1 MSKLRPTLP
10 FLLVLTAVAI
20 LYSPYAIAQEPTEF
34 TGRVINLSAD
44 GQSPVGLEVI
54 LHVFTPSG
62 GVDTRTAVTDA
73 DGAFA
78 FANVPTGPEVR
89 YALTATYRDITY
101 GVEPENLQAPVVLGV
116 YETTNDLAA
125 LNIDSHILIVRGADP
140 KENLVSAAEVVLI
153 SNVKDR
159 AFQPILQPASAMN
172 FLRFTVPPGTSGL
185 QVQSDLPSGD
195 IMDVGTGFGLTAAVP
210 PGSHQVSFNYTFPY
224 EGGSA
229 SFSPTFL
236 QGASIFRILI
246 PEGLGEASGAGLT
259 EAQQT
264 SIGDETYRVWSV
276 PNLTSR
282 ASLSI
287 ELTGLPQ
294 PSLWQRSANAVEENH
309 LLVIGIPALV
319 TAALCVILLYS
330 LRRRSKPVPAT
341 SNANPQGLIDEIAR
355 LDNLREDG
363 RLDESEYR
371 QRREGLKQRLRS
383 TIEYEE
389 PPP

>member
-1 MSKLRPTLP
+1 MSKLRLTLP
-10 FLLVLTAVAI
+10 FLLVLTVVAI
-20 LYSPYAIAQEPTEF
+20 LYSPYAAAQDPAEF

-62 GVDTRTAVTDA
+62 GVDTRTAVTNA

-78 FANVPTGPEVR
+78 FVDVPSETNVR
-89 YALTATYRDITY
+89 YALSATYKEITY

-116 YETTNDLAA
+116 YETTSDLAA
-125 LNIDSHILIVRGADP
+125 LNIDSHILIIRGADP
-140 KENLVSAAEVVLI
+140 KENLVSAAEVVLV
-153 SNVKDR
+153 SNIKDR

-172 FLRFTVPPGTSGL
+172 FLRFTVPTGTSGL

-224 EGGSA
+224 EGDSA

-246 PEGLGEASGAGLT
+246 PEGLGEASGTGLT
-259 EAQQT
+259 EAQTT

-282 ASLSI
+282 TSLSI

-294 PSLWQRSANAVEENH
+294 PSLWQRSVNAVEENH
-309 LLVIGIPALV
+309 LLVIGIPSLV
-319 TAALCVILLYS
+319 AAALLIILFHS
-330 LRRRSKPVPAT
+330 LRRRAPIAASI
-341 SNANPQGLIDEIAR
+341 ANPQGLIEEIAR

-371 QRREGLKQRLRS
+371 QRREGLKHRLRS
-383 TIEYEE
+383 AIEYEE

>member
-44 GQSPVGLEVI
+44 GRPPVGLEVI

-140 KENLVSAAEVVLI
+140 KENLVSAAEVVLV
-153 SNVKDR
+153 SNVEDR

-172 FLRFTVPPGTSGL
+172 FLRFTVPTGNL
-185 QVQSDLPSGD
+185 RPSGT
-195 IMDVGTGFGLTAAVP
+195 VGPAQRRHHGRGHGLRTHRRRATRLSSSLLQLHLSLRRGQRLLLPNLPTGRLHLPHTHPGGFGGGLRHRAD
-210 PGSHQVSFNYTFPY
+210 
-224 EGGSA
+224 GSA
-229 SFSPTFL
+229 DH
-236 QGASIFRILI
+236 QHR
-246 PEGLGEASGAGLT
+246 
-259 EAQQT
+259 
-264 SIGDETYRVWSV
+264 RR
-276 PNLTSR
+276 NLPGVERSEPDLR

-294 PSLWQRSANAVEENH
+294 PSLWQRSVNIVEENH

-363 RLDESEYR
+363 RVDESEYR

>member
-1 MSKLRPTLP
+1 MSKLRLTLP

-20 LYSPYAIAQEPTEF
+20 LYSPYAAAQDPAEF

-62 GVDTRTAVTDA
+62 GVDTRTAVTDT

-78 FANVPTGPEVR
+78 FVDVPSETNVR
-89 YALTATYRDITY
+89 YALSATYKEITY

-116 YETTNDLAA
+116 YETTSDLAA
-125 LNIDSHILIVRGADP
+125 LNIDSHILIIRGADP
-140 KENLVSAAEVVLI
+140 KENLVSAAEVVLV
-153 SNVKDR
+153 SNIKDR

-172 FLRFTVPPGTSGL
+172 FLRFTVPTGTSGL

-246 PEGLGEASGAGLT
+246 PEGLGEASGTGLT
-259 EAQQT
+259 EAQTT

-282 ASLSI
+282 TSLSI

-294 PSLWQRSANAVEENH
+294 PSLWQRSVNAVEENH
-309 LLVIGIPALV
+309 LLVIGIPSLV
-319 TAALCVILLYS
+319 AAALLIILF
-330 LRRRSKPVPAT
+330 
-341 SNANPQGLIDEIAR
+341 Q
-355 LDNLREDG
+355 
-363 RLDESEYR
+363 
-371 QRREGLKQRLRS
+371 Q
-383 TIEYEE
+383 
-389 PPP
+389 PPPPRANRRINR

>member
-1 MSKLRPTLP
+1 MSKLRLTLP

-20 LYSPYAIAQEPTEF
+20 LYSPYVAAQNPTEF

-78 FANVPTGPEVR
+78 FVDVPSEPNVR
-89 YALTATYRDITY
+89 YALSATYREITY

-116 YETTNDLAA
+116 YETTSDLAA
-125 LNIDSHILIVRGADP
+125 LNIDSHILIVRDADP
-140 KENLVSAAEVVLI
+140 KENLVSAAEVVLV
-153 SNVKDR
+153 SNAQDR

-172 FLRFTVPPGTSGL
+172 FLRFTVPTGTSGL
-185 QVQSDLPSGD
+185 QVQSDLPGGD
-195 IMDVGTGFGLTAAVP
+195 VMDVGTGFGLTAAVP

-246 PEGLGEASGAGLT
+246 PEGLGEASGTGLT
-259 EAQQT
+259 EAPTT

-282 ASLSI
+282 TSLSI

-294 PSLWQRSANAVEENH
+294 PSLWQRTANAVEENH
-309 LLVIGIPALV
+309 LLVIGIPSLV
-319 TAALCVILLYS
+319 AAALLIILFHS
-330 LRRRSKPVPAT
+330 LRRRAPIAASTAT
-341 SNANPQGLIDEIAR
+341 PQGLIDEIAR
-355 LDNLREDG
+355 LDNLREDD

-383 TIEYEE
+383 AIEYEE

>member
-10 FLLVLTAVAI
+10 FLLVLTAVSI
-20 LYSPYAIAQEPTEF
+20 LSASLVTAQEPTEF

-78 FANVPTGPEVR
+78 FVDVPSEPNVR
-89 YALTATYRDITY
+89 YALSATYRDITY

-116 YETTNDLAA
+116 YETTSDLAA
-125 LNIDSHILIVRGADP
+125 LNIDSHILIIRGADP
-140 KENLVSAAEVVLI
+140 KENLVSAAEVVLV
-153 SNVKDR
+153 SNIKDR

-172 FLRFTVPPGTSGL
+172 FLRFTVPTGTSGL

-210 PGSHQVSFNYTFPY
+210 PGSHQVTFNYTFPY
-224 EGGSA
+224 EGDSA

-246 PEGLGEASGAGLT
+246 PEGLGEASGTGLT

-264 SIGDETYRVWSV
+264 NIGDETYRVWSV

-282 ASLSI
+282 TSLSI

-294 PSLWQRSANAVEENH
+294 PSLWQRSVNAVEGNH
-309 LLVIGIPALV
+309 LLVIGIPSLV
-319 TAALCVILLYS
+319 AAALLIILFHS
-330 LRRRSKPVPAT
+330 LRRRAPIAAST
-341 SNANPQGLIDEIAR
+341 ANPQGLIEEIAR

-383 TIEYEE
+383 AIEYEE

>member
-10 FLLVLTAVAI
+10 FLLVLTAVSI
-20 LYSPYAIAQEPTEF
+20 LSASLVTAQEPAEF
-34 TGRVINLSAD
+34 TGRIINLSAD
-44 GQSPVGLEVI
+44 GQSPVGLEII

-62 GVDTRTAVTDA
+62 GVDTRTAVTDT

-101 GVEPENLQAPVVLGV
+101 GVEPENLQTPVVLGV

-140 KENLVSAAEVVLI
+140 KENLVSAAEVVLV
-153 SNVKDR
+153 SNVEDR

-172 FLRFTVPPGTSGL
+172 FLRFTVPTGTSGL
-185 QVQSDLPSGD
+185 QVQSDLPSGE

-246 PEGLGEASGAGLT
+246 PEGLGEASGTGLT
-259 EAQQT
+259 EAQT
-264 SIGDETYRVWSV
+264 TNIGDETYRVWSV

-282 ASLSI
+282 TSLSI

-294 PSLWQRSANAVEENH
+294 PSLWQRSVNAVEENH
-309 LLVIGIPALV
+309 LLVIGIPSLV
-319 TAALCVILLYS
+319 AAALLIILFHS
-330 LRRRSKPVPAT
+330 LRRRAPIAAST
-341 SNANPQGLIDEIAR
+341 SNPQELIEEIAR
-355 LDNLREDG
+355 LDNLHEDG

-383 TIEYEE
+383 AIEYEE

>member
-20 LYSPYAIAQEPTEF
+20 LYSPYAAAQEPTEL

-44 GQSPVGLEVI
+44 GQPPVGLEVI

-78 FANVPTGPEVR
+78 FANVPTGLEVR

-140 KENLVSAAEVVLI
+140 KENLVSAAEVVLV
-153 SNVKDR
+153 SNTEDR

-172 FLRFTVPPGTSGL
+172 FLRFTVPTGTSGL

-224 EGGSA
+224 EGGIA

-246 PEGLGEASGAGLT
+246 PEGLGEASGTGLT

-282 ASLSI
+282 AR
-287 ELTGLPQ
+287 P
-294 PSLWQRSANAVEENH
+294 
-309 LLVIGIPALV
+309 
-319 TAALCVILLYS
+319 
-330 LRRRSKPVPAT
+330 
-341 SNANPQGLIDEIAR
+341 
-355 LDNLREDG
+355 
-363 RLDESEYR
+363 
-371 QRREGLKQRLRS
+371 
-383 TIEYEE
+383 
-389 PPP
+389 

>member
-1 MSKLRPTLP
+1 MSKLRLTLS

-20 LYSPYAIAQEPTEF
+20 LYSPYAAAQDPTEF

-44 GQSPVGLEVI
+44 GQSPIGLEVI

-62 GVDTRTAVTDA
+62 GVDTMTAVTDA
-73 DGAFA
+73 DGSFA
-78 FANVPTGPEVR
+78 FVDVPSEPNVR
-89 YALTATYRDITY
+89 YALSATYKDITY

-125 LNIDSHILIVRGADP
+125 LNIDSHILIVRSADP

-153 SNVKDR
+153 SNVQDR

-172 FLRFTVPPGTSGL
+172 FLRFTVPTGTSGL
-185 QVQSDLPSGD
+185 HVQSDLPSGD

-246 PEGLGEASGAGLT
+246 PEGLGEASGTGLT
-259 EAQQT
+259 EAPTT

-282 ASLSI
+282 TSLSI
-287 ELTGLPQ
+287 ELTSLPQ
-294 PSLWQRSANAVEENH
+294 PSLWQRSVNAVEDNH
-309 LLVIGIPALV
+309 LLVIGIPSLV
-319 TAALCVILLYS
+319 AAALLVLLFQS
-330 LRRRSKPVPAT
+330 LRSRSEPTLVA
-341 SNANPQGLIDEIAR
+341 SNADPQSLINEIAR

>member
-1 MSKLRPTLP
+1 MSKLRLTLP

-20 LYSPYAIAQEPTEF
+20 LYSPYAAAQNPTEF

-62 GVDTRTAVTDA
+62 GVDTRTAVTDT

-78 FANVPTGPEVR
+78 FVDVPSEPNVR
-89 YALTATYRDITY
+89 YALSATYRDITY
-101 GVEPENLQAPVVLGV
+101 GVEPENLQTPVVLGV
-116 YETTNDLAA
+116 YETTSDLAA

-140 KENLVSAAEVVLI
+140 KENLVSAAEVVLV
-153 SNVKDR
+153 SNIKDR

-172 FLRFTVPPGTSGL
+172 FLRFTVPIGTSGL

-195 IMDVGTGFGLTAAVP
+195 VMDVGTGFGLTAAVL

-246 PEGLGEASGAGLT
+246 PEGLGEASGTGLT
-259 EAQQT
+259 EAQTT

-282 ASLSI
+282 TSLSI

-294 PSLWQRSANAVEENH
+294 PSLWQRSVNAVEENH
-309 LLVIGIPALV
+309 LLVIGIPSLV
-319 TAALCVILLYS
+319 AAALLIILFNS
-330 LRRRSKPVPAT
+330 LRRRASIAAST
-341 SNANPQGLIDEIAR
+341 ANPQGLIEEIAR
-355 LDNLREDG
+355 LDNLHEDG

-383 TIEYEE
+383 AIEYEE

>member
-1 MSKLRPTLP
+1 MSKLRLTLP

-20 LYSPYAIAQEPTEF
+20 LYSPYVAAQNPTEF

-62 GVDTRTAVTDA
+62 GVDTRTAVTDS

-78 FANVPTGPEVR
+78 FVDVPSEPNVR
-89 YALTATYRDITY
+89 YALSATYRDITY

-116 YETTNDLAA
+116 YETTSDLAA
-125 LNIDSHILIVRGADP
+125 LNIDSHILIVRDADP
-140 KENLVSAAEVVLI
+140 KENLVSAAEVVLV
-153 SNVKDR
+153 SNAQDR

-172 FLRFTVPPGTSGL
+172 FLRFTVPTGTSGL

-195 IMDVGTGFGLTAAVP
+195 VMDVGTGFGLTAAVP
-210 PGSHQVSFNYTFPY
+210 PGSHQISFNYTFPY

-246 PEGLGEASGAGLT
+246 PEGLGEASGTGLT
-259 EAQQT
+259 EAQTT

-282 ASLSI
+282 TSLSI

-294 PSLWQRSANAVEENH
+294 PSLWQRTANAVEENH
-309 LLVIGIPALV
+309 LLVIGIPSLV
-319 TAALCVILLYS
+319 AAALLIILFQS
-330 LRRRSKPVPAT
+330 LRRRAPIAAST
-341 SNANPQGLIDEIAR
+341 ANPQGLIDEIAR
-355 LDNLREDG
+355 LDNLREDD

-383 TIEYEE
+383 AIEYEE